1 MSGENKLVWEH
12 FKLNKNSGKIECK
25 NVITLIT
32 VHSYYYGYMKSHLF
46 HKHDT
51 RNDDGMLRWK
61 NINKYNI
68 FQTILQSSLNV
79 RLSYIVR

>member
-12 FKLNKNSGKIECK
+12 FKLNKNSGKMNKKSAK

-32 VHSYYYGYMKSHLF
+32 VRNYYYGYMKFHLF
-46 HKHDT
+46 HKHDI

-61 NINKYNI
+61 NIKYNI
-68 FQTILQSSLNV
+68 TCTLNA
-79 RLSYIVR
+79 YY